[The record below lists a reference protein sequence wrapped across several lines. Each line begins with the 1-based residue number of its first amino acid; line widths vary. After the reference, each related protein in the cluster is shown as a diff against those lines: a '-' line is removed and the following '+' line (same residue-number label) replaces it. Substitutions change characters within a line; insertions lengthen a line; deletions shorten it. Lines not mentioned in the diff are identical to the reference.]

1 MDAQTQP
8 QPHTA
13 RRALWPSWASP
24 LQLYIAAVVA
34 TGLGLF
40 VAYAR
45 ADSPAGRPAW
55 ADVMVFAGL
64 VVLGELFPLKVA
76 RRHEAGEVTIS
87 SPFTYALLLTVGP
100 AFAILAQ
107 AVGCVVADWAQ
118 HKAWQRTLF
127 NAAQYS
133 VSLAVGAAVLHLLNG
148 GELLL
153 ADRSL
158 RLGHLAIIVASGA
171 VFLLTNHLLMGVLF
185 LLDQGVGVLAH
196 FRRDFVFD
204 LSTTGVLL
212 TLSPLVVAG
221 ARENLALLLFLLI
234 PVAAIQRSARL
245 SMEKELEALH
255 DPLTGLG
262 NRAAVHAWLDQ
273 AVDEARD
280 ASRAVAVLIVDLDRF
295 KDVNDTLG
303 HHIGDLLLMRVAE
316 RLRAVAGDGAAVG
329 RLGGDEFAIVP
340 GGHADRAAAEQAAGR
355 VVGALEEPVVIQGFS
370 LACAASI
377 GVAVHPRHG
386 RDANTLLQRAEI
398 AMSLAKEH
406 RSRWEVYSP
415 QRDRHS
421 RRRLT
426 LVAHLGQAIESGQLR
441 VHYQPQADVASGRVV
456 GVETLLRWQHPQLGL
471 VLPDEFIPLA
481 ERTTLV
487 RALTRHVL
495 DRALSQCARWRDAGV
510 RVRVAVNVS
519 AQNLYDVRFPD
530 TVTRLLRDRGLEP
543 SALELEITE
552 STVMAEPRRA
562 MGVLTVLDDM
572 GVSLAIDDFGTGYS
586 SLAYLKQLPVR
597 ALKIDKSF
605 VTGLA
610 ADEDDAVIVQS
621 TIDLARNLGLSVCAE
636 GVESVA
642 VWERLAELGC
652 DVAQGFLIARP
663 MPAEEFPR
671 WLRDD
676 YVPPPAGGAV
686 RRHRHIPV

>member
-1 MDAQTQP
+1 MDAQPHP
-8 QPHTA
+8 QPGVA
-13 RRALWPSWASP
+13 PRPRWASWASP
-24 LQLYIAAVVA
+24 LQLYIALVVVTA
-34 TGLGLF
+34 LGMIA
-40 VAYAR
+40 AYAR
-45 ADSPAGRPAW
+45 VDSPAARPPW
-55 ADVMVFAGL
+55 ADVMVFAAL

-76 RRHEAGEVTIS
+76 RRREAGEVTIS
-87 SPFTYALLLTVGP
+87 SPFTYALLLTVG
-100 AFAILAQ
+100 ATFAIVAQ
-107 AVGCVVADWAQ
+107 AVGCIVADWAQ
-118 HKAWQRTLF
+118 HKPWQRIAF
-127 NAAQYS
+127 NAAEYS
-133 VSLAVGAAVLHLLNG
+133 VSLAAGAAVLQLLNG

-158 RLGHLAIIVASGA
+158 RLGHLAIIVVSGA
-171 VFLLTNHLLMGVLF
+171 AFLLTNHLLMGMLF
-185 LLDQGVGVLAH
+185 HLDQGVGVPAH
-196 FRRDFVFD
+196 FRRDFLFD

-212 TLSPLVVAG
+212 TLSPLVVVG
-221 ARENLALLLFLLI
+221 ARENLALLVFLLI

-245 SMEKELEALH
+245 SMEKEHEALH
-255 DPLTGLG
+255 DELTGLG
-262 NRAAVHAWLDQ
+262 NRAAVHAWLNQ
-273 AVDEARD
+273 AVEEAED
-280 ASRAVAVLIVDLDRF
+280 TGRAVAVVIVDLDRF

-316 RLRAVAGDGAAVG
+316 RLRAVSGDGAAVG

-340 GGHADRAAAEQAAGR
+340 GGHADRAGAEQLAGR

-377 GVAVHPRHG
+377 GVAVHPQHG
-386 RDANTLLQRAEI
+386 ADANPLLQHAEI

-421 RRRLT
+421 RRALT
-426 LVAHLGQAIESGQLR
+426 LVAHLGQSIASGQLR
-441 VHYQPQADVASGRVV
+441 LHYQPQADVASGRIV
-456 GVETLLRWQHPQLGL
+456 GLEALLRWQHPQLGL

-487 RALTRHVL
+487 GALTRHVL
-495 DRALSQCARWRDAGV
+495 DRALAQAVGWRDAGF
-510 RVRVAVNVS
+510 RIRLAVNVS

-530 TVTRLLRDRGLEP
+530 SVAELLGGRGLEA

-552 STVMAEPRRA
+552 STVMADPERA
-562 MGVLTVLDDM
+562 MGVLAMLDRM

-597 ALKIDKSF
+597 TLKVDKSF

-610 ADEDDAVIVQS
+610 DDEDDAVILQS

-642 VWERLAELGC
+642 VWDRLAELGC
-652 DVAQGFLIARP
+652 DVAQGFFIARP
-663 MPAEEFPR
+663 MPAEDFAR
-671 WLRDD
+671 WLRDHHAA
-676 YVPPPAGGAV
+676 PAGAAV
-686 RRHRHIPV
+686 RRRRIPV